1 MQFGFPIRKY
11 GAIREKVS
19 TMMSKTFVSESLMY
33 RAGQEIEDRVN
44 EIGTVNA
51 TKEYAIECAIAK
63 IHGSETLDYVVD
75 EAVQCNGG
83 MGYSAEYP
91 IERAYRD
98 SRIARIYE
106 GTNEINR
113 LMLVA
118 QYFKK
123 IKNKDINI
131 TSNVI
136 KGYSKILTPLFMSK
150 TDKIC
155 LVDNHKKLLGILTQ
169 LVYSKFGKNLH
180 RHQHVMIWLSDIII
194 EIYANESA
202 LLRSEKT
209 QDTHQ
214 KLMIQKY
221 LYDSNKLIKN
231 IAENIISSICKG
243 IKRHLLNRLVN
254 KLTSQKNHN
263 PEIISLNVY

>member
-1 MQFGFPIRKY
+1 
-11 GAIREKVS
+11 
-19 TMMSKTFVSESLMY
+19 
-33 RAGQEIEDRVN
+33 
-44 EIGTVNA
+44 
-51 TKEYAIECAIAK
+51 
-63 IHGSETLDYVVD
+63 
-75 EAVQCNGG
+75 
-83 MGYSAEYP
+83 
-91 IERAYRD
+91 
-98 SRIARIYE
+98 
-106 GTNEINR
+106 
-113 LMLVA
+113 
-118 QYFKK
+118 
-123 IKNKDINI
+123 
-131 TSNVI
+131 
-136 KGYSKILTPLFMSK
+136 MSK

-263 PEIISLNVY
+263 PEIISLNVYFHHYITFTILP